1 MKLTTKTG
9 TRVENTLKMQNT
21 IITNVVMVYVLKK
34 NEQMQKDREFV
45 KRTRKINPM
54 SESIIGQGKKSR
66 ELRYKDIAEMAK
78 LLASD
83 DKILNGLGLRSDI
96 KSCEYELT
104 LMYGEGAKKIAL
116 IMDETKKGVAFLI
129 KDMWSSNIDKQIMVV
144 DAKKS
149 SEYGYSIQQIE
160 SILTQMIA

>member
-1 MKLTTKTG
+1 MKLTTNTG
-9 TRVENTLKMQNT
+9 TRVENTLKMQT
-21 IITNVVMVYVLKK
+21 RLIANVVMVYVLKK
-34 NEQMQKDREFV
+34 NEQVQKEGEFV

-78 LLASD
+78 LLASN

-96 KSCEYELT
+96 KSCEYKIT
-104 LMYGEGAKKIAL
+104 MMYGEGAKKIAL
-116 IMDETKKGVAFLI
+116 IMDEAKEGVAFLI
-129 KDMWSSNIDKQIMVV
+129 KDTWPSNIDKQIMVV

-149 SEYGYSIQQIE
+149 SEYGYTIQQIE
-160 SILTQMIA
+160 NILTQMIA